1 MAGARH
7 RWRRAKADTGRWSDC
22 LDWPRDGDRR
32 FGSSARWLSVRLW
45 RRTLRTFPYFGSDP
59 TEGSAGSTAGS
70 L

>member
-45 RRTLRTFPYFGSDP
+45 RRTLQHFHISEATRLKALPAQLPGRF
-59 TEGSAGSTAGS
+59 
-70 L
+70 